1 MLDPLT
7 QFAIYAG
14 LFVAALLGA
23 GFYADHQRR
32 KWHAIAEAERE
43 AERKAAQPGS

>member
-1 MLDPLT
+1 MLDPLS

-14 LFVAALLGA
+14 AYVAVLMAV
-23 GFYADHQRR
+23 GFYADRQRR

-43 AERKAAQPGS
+43 ADRNASQPS